1 MLVGK
6 YFRMVDGDDW
16 VNTNNMPEYIK
27 FLEENDVDMLITN
40 YALVDNDTQEE
51 VPQKIQ
57 NVEYRKVFE
66 FKDVCKGLNLEM
78 HNITY
83 KTEILRKN
91 NITLDNC
98 FYTDTE
104 YLLFPLPYIETVA
117 FLDLIIY
124 MYRVSLSTQSMS
136 IQSLQKNVKMHELV
150 LNHHIENY
158 EKCKDKMEKE
168 KAKYMA
174 KRISEM
180 MGTQL
185 SIWLSYKP
193 EKKYK
198 QEIQNMI
205 KNLKKESLDIYN
217 EFKTKKTVKLL
228 ENTKYVTYRIV
239 SMLHRKKVGA

>member
-1 MLVGK
+1 M
-6 YFRMVDGDDW
+6 
-16 VNTNNMPEYIK
+16 
-27 FLEENDVDMLITN
+27 DMLITN
-40 YALVDNDTQEE
+40 YCLVDNDTEEE
-51 VPQKIQ
+51 VPQKIE
-57 NVEYRKVFE
+57 NVEFNKVLE
-66 FKDVCKGLNLEM
+66 FKDVCKDLTLEM

-83 KTEILRKN
+83 KTEILKEN
-91 NITLDNC
+91 NIILDNC

-104 YLLFPLPYIETVA
+104 YLLFPIPYVKTVA

-124 MYRVSLSTQSMS
+124 MYRVSLATQSMS
-136 IQSLQKNVKMHELV
+136 IQSLQKNVDMHELV
-150 LNHHIENY
+150 LKHHIENY
-158 EKCKDKMEKE
+158 EKCKENMEGP

-205 KNLKKESLDIYN
+205 KNIKEESKDIYN
-217 EFKTKKTVKLL
+217 EFKLKKTVKLL
-228 ENTKYVTYRIV
+228 EKTKYVTYRMISV
-239 SMLHRKKVGA
+239 LHRRKVGA

>member
-1 MLVGK
+1 
-6 YFRMVDGDDW
+6 
-16 VNTNNMPEYIK
+16 
-27 FLEENDVDMLITN
+27 MLITN
-40 YALVDNDTQEE
+40 YCLVDNDTEEE
-51 VPQKIQ
+51 VPQRLE
-57 NVEYRKVFE
+57 NVQFNQVLE
-66 FKDVCKGLNLEM
+66 FKDVCKDLTLEM

-83 KTEILRKN
+83 KTKILQEN
-91 NITLDNC
+91 NIVLDNC

-104 YLLFPLPYIETVA
+104 YLLFPIPYVKTVA

-124 MYRVSLSTQSMS
+124 MYRVSLATQSMS
-136 IQSLQKNVKMHELV
+136 IQSLQKNVDMHELV
-150 LNHHIENY
+150 LKHHIENY
-158 EKCKDKMEKE
+158 EKCKENMEGP

-205 KNLKKESLDIYN
+205 KNIKEESKDIYN
-217 EFKTKKTVKLL
+217 EFKLKKTVKLL
-228 ENTKYVTYRIV
+228 EKTKYVTYRMISV
-239 SMLHRKKVGA
+239 LHRRKVGA

>member
-1 MLVGK
+1 MLHGK

-16 VNTNNMPEYIK
+16 VNTENLPEYIK

-40 YALVDNDTQEE
+40 YCLVDNDTEEE
-51 VPQKIQ
+51 VPQRLE
-57 NVEYRKVFE
+57 NVQFNQVLE
-66 FKDVCKGLNLEM
+66 FKDVCKDLTLEM

-83 KTEILRKN
+83 KTKILQEN
-91 NITLDNC
+91 NIVLDNC

-104 YLLFPLPYIETVA
+104 YLLFPIPYVKTVA

-124 MYRVSLSTQSMS
+124 MYRVSLATQSMS
-136 IQSLQKNVKMHELV
+136 IQSLQKNVDMHELV
-150 LNHHIENY
+150 LKHHIENY
-158 EKCKDKMEKE
+158 EKCKENMEGP

-205 KNLKKESLDIYN
+205 KNIKEESKDIYN
-217 EFKTKKTVKLL
+217 EFKLKKTVKLL
-228 ENTKYVTYRIV
+228 EKTKYVTYRMISV
-239 SMLHRKKVGA
+239 LHRRKVGA